1 MFGYISVNRPELKM
15 KDDTLYRSFY
25 CGLCRTLRRRHGL
38 SAQSTLS
45 YDMSF
50 VALLL
55 SALYEPPT
63 EQDTT
68 FCLLHPT
75 ERHQI
80 VKNNMLDYAADMN
93 LLLAYYNLKDDWQ
106 DDRKLSAKVLSDLLK
121 RGVGRVEK
129 EYPRQS
135 RAVKEY
141 VKEIAGME
149 KDAVPDL
156 DAPSGATGIM
166 FGEILVKEEDVWSDT
181 LRQLGFYLGKFIYL
195 MDAYEDLEKD
205 IKKDAYNP
213 WTAFGSLRR
222 QVADRAQEALTLM
235 AGEACMAFERLP
247 ILRYEALLRNIL
259 YAGLWVRFD
268 KISLGDISSQ
278 DQEAA
283 L

>member
-1 MFGYISVNRPELKM
+1 MFGYINVNRPELRI

-25 CGLCRTLRRRHGL
+25 CGLCRGLGRRHGI
-38 SAQSTLS
+38 SAKITLS

-55 SALYEPPT
+55 SALYEPST
-63 EQDTT
+63 ERGSA
-68 FCLLHPT
+68 FCLLHPG
-75 ERHQI
+75 ERHAI
-80 VKNNMLDYAADMN
+80 VRNPMVDYAADMN

-106 DDRKLSAKVLSDLLK
+106 DDKKLSAKALSSLLK
-121 RGVGRVEK
+121 RGFLRVER

-141 VKEIAGME
+141 VEKIAEME
-149 KDAVPDL
+149 KDGVPDL

-166 FGEILVKEEDVWSDT
+166 FGEILVKEEDVWSET

-205 IKKDAYNP
+205 IRKGAYNP
-213 WTAFGSLRR
+213 WRAFGGLRKD
-222 QVADRAQEALTLM
+222 VADRAQEALTLM
-235 AGEACMAFERLP
+235 AGEACLAFERLP
-247 ILRYEALLRNIL
+247 ILRYEELLRNIL
-259 YAGLWVRFD
+259 YAGLWTRFD
-268 KISLGDISSQ
+268 EISLKDKSGK
-278 DQEAA
+278 EKEPA